1 MDKQKRRFEVRI
13 EPGFCTPPMTYQP
26 YILQA
31 LVEFGGSARTQ
42 KVLDRVEQ
50 LMQGILKDV
59 DYQPLA
65 PQTKSLRWRKVA
77 NWARKI
83 MVDEK
88 LIEPTAKTGN
98 GVWKI
103 TDVGR
108 ATLTKAAAA
117 THSQHM
123 RK

>member
-1 MDKQKRRFEVRI
+1 MDRGKRHFEGRI
-13 EPGFCTPPMTYQP
+13 EPGVCTPQIVYQP

-31 LVEFGGSARTQ
+31 LVEFGGSAKSS

-50 LMQGILKDV
+50 LMQNVLKEV
-59 DYQPLA
+59 DYQPLS
-65 PQTKSLRWRKVA
+65 PQTKSLRWQKMA
-77 NWARKI
+77 NWARKT

-88 LIEPTAKTGN
+88 LIEPTDKTGR

-108 ATLTKAAAA
+108 TIFAKSAAANQ
-117 THSQHM
+117 SQSM
-123 RK
+123 